1 MFPSSDGF
9 SFHLIGDI
17 GNDVED
23 RREEE
28 GVEDRRRKDGVDMG
42 EGDDEGEEDGRREE
56 EDDEGEE
63 DGRREEG
70 NNFSKTSFLKNSKLS
85 ILCSDKELSLSNKIE
100 FSHPYNFAT

>member
-1 MFPSSDGF
+1 MFPSLDGF

-42 EGDDEGEEDGRREE
+42 EG
-56 EDDEGEE
+56 DDEGEE

>member
-28 GVEDRRRKDGVDMG
+28 GVEDRRRSDWVDMG
-42 EGDDEGEEDGRREE
+42 EG
-56 EDDEGEE
+56 DDEGEE